1 LLQAARRVA
10 RSEGE
15 SAVMLDHLERAC
27 ELEQID
33 PLGLG
38 PTEKAYLL
46 LLADGASRLN
56 VIASRLGL
64 PSRTVAE
71 VSEPFLLRAGLVV
84 KDDAGRRQLTADGRL
99 HLLHYGND
107 PD

>member
-1 LLQAARRVA
+1 MANVDSSKWLVFKRPEVA
-10 RSEGE
+10 GFGR
-15 SAVMLDHLERAC
+15 
-27 ELEQID
+27 
-33 PLGLG
+33 PL
-38 PTEKAYLL
+38 T
-46 LLADGASRLN
+46 
-56 VIASRLGL
+56 
-64 PSRTVAE
+64 